1 MLYIFIYFLIYEH
14 FQIVYFSL
22 VSFGLGGFFGLQS
35 VLVAV
40 SRKLALPFS
49 GGLLETLLAGG
60 IVIWWV
66 LIRNSRYE
74 SYVKNY
80 FNHYS
85 RILNS
90 YINLIKLL
98 LAKRGYY
105 KIF

>member
-1 MLYIFIYFLIYEH
+1 
-14 FQIVYFSL
+14 
-22 VSFGLGGFFGLQS
+22 VSFGLGGFFGLQN

-80 FNHYS
+80 S
-85 RILNS
+85 SILNLD
-90 YINLIKLL
+90 INIIKSL
-98 LAKRGYY
+98 LAKRGYC